1 MRLNCYNRP
10 TSASTAALVRA
21 CLKGVLRLAFCDFAA
36 LERTPLERDPFD
48 FLVVPDFIKPE
59 KFASVVA
66 DYPEVPGPGSHP
78 PAELDIRGKFAEL
91 IAELTGPQFR
101 AAIEDKFAI
110 DLTGRPTMYTVRGYV
125 REKDGSIHTD
135 STTKIITVLL
145 YMNER
150 WQEDAGRLRLL
161 RGPDNLDDYV
171 AEVPPFGGTLLVFR
185 RADNSWHGHKPISG
199 PRRAIQL
206 NWVTNQEVVDGEQR
220 RHQFS
225 TKVKKLTRMFI
236 PGSATAGH

>member
-1 MRLNCYNRP
+1 MTY
-10 TSASTAALVRA
+10 
-21 CLKGVLRLAFCDFAA
+21 CDFEA
-36 LERTPLERDPFD
+36 LEHTPLQRDPFEYV
-48 FLVVPDFIKPE
+48 VVPDFIKAD
-59 KFASVVA
+59 KFSAILA

-78 PAELDIRGKFAEL
+78 PAELDIHGKFLDLMEEL
-91 IAELTGPQFR
+91 QGPEFR
-101 AAIEDKFAI
+101 AAIERKFAI
-110 DLTGRPTMYTVRGYV
+110 DLTNRPTMYTVRGFV

-171 AEVPPFGGTLLVFR
+171 AEVPPYGGTLLVFR

-199 PRRAIQL
+199 QRRAIQL
-206 NWVTNQEVVDGEQR
+206 NWVTSREVVDSEQR

-225 TKVKKLTRMFI
+225 TKFKKLTRIFM
-236 PGSATAGH
+236 PGSAGAGH

>member
-1 MRLNCYNRP
+1 M
-10 TSASTAALVRA
+10 T
-21 CLKGVLRLAFCDFAA
+21 FCDFDA
-36 LERTPLERDPFD
+36 LESTPLQRDPFD
-48 FLVVPDFIKPE
+48 FVVVPDFIRSE
-59 KFASVVA
+59 TFASIIA

-78 PAELDIRGKFAEL
+78 PAELDIHGQFAALMDELRGPLF
-91 IAELTGPQFR
+91 T
-101 AAIEDKFAI
+101 AAIERKFGI
-110 DLTGRPTMYTVRGYV
+110 DLSGRPTMYTVRGFV

-171 AEVPPFGGTLLVFR
+171 AEVPPYGGTLLVFR

-199 PRRAIQL
+199 QRRAIQL
-206 NWVTNQEVVDGEQR
+206 NWVTSQDVVDSEQR

-225 TKVKKLTRMFI
+225 TKIKRLKNIFI
-236 PGSATAGH
+236 PGSAAAGQ

>member
-1 MRLNCYNRP
+1 LTY
-10 TSASTAALVRA
+10 
-21 CLKGVLRLAFCDFAA
+21 CDFEA
-36 LERTPLERDPFD
+36 LEQTPLQRDPFE

-78 PAELDIRGKFAEL
+78 PAELDIHGNFEALMAEL
-91 IAELTGPQFR
+91 LGPAFR
-101 AAIEDKFAI
+101 AAVERKFGLGLA
-110 DLTGRPTMYTVRGYV
+110 GRPTMYTVRGFV

-135 STTKIITVLL
+135 STSKIITVLL

-161 RGPDNLDDYV
+161 RGPDNLDNYV
-171 AEVPPFGGTLLVFR
+171 VEVPPYGGTLLIFR
-185 RADNSWHGHKPISG
+185 RADNSWHGHKPFSG

-206 NWVTNQEVVDGEQR
+206 NWVTTQDVVDIEQR
-220 RHQFS
+220 RHQFV
-225 TKVKKLTRMFI
+225 TKFKKFTRMFI
-236 PGSATAGH
+236 PGSAAAGH

>member
-1 MRLNCYNRP
+1 MTC
-10 TSASTAALVRA
+10 
-21 CLKGVLRLAFCDFAA
+21 CDFDA

-48 FLVVPDFIKPE
+48 YVVVQDFIRPQ
-59 KFASVVA
+59 KFAAIVA
-66 DYPEVPGPGSHP
+66 DYPAVPGPGSHP
-78 PAELDIRGKFAEL
+78 PAELKISGEFEALMAEL
-91 IAELTGPQFR
+91 LGEKFR
-101 AAIEDKFAI
+101 AGIERKFAI
-110 DLTGRPTMYTVRGYV
+110 DLSGRPTMYTVRGYV

-171 AEVPPFGGTLLVFR
+171 AEVPPYGGTLLVFK
-185 RADNSWHGHKPISG
+185 RADNSWHGHKPFSG

-206 NWVTNQEVVDGEQR
+206 NWVTSQEVVDAEQR
-220 RHQFS
+220 RHQVS
-225 TKVKKLTRMFI
+225 TRFKKFKRFFT
-236 PGSATAGH
+236 PGVAAAGH